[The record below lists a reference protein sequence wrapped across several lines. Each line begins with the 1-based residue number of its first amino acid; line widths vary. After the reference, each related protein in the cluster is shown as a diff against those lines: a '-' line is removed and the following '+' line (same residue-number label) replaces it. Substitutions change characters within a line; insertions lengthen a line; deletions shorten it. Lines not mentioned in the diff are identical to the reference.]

1 MSSLLAGYIRKANG
15 GGQLKVSINVQA
27 FKECNTYITSDGQ
40 QYVSLV
46 MSLSAIQRVIN
57 GERAVSTISQIIED
71 DEE

>member
-1 MSSLLAGYIRKANG
+1 MSNLLIGYIRKANG
-15 GGQLKVSINVQA
+15 GRQLKVSINTQA
-27 FKECNTYITSDGQ
+27 FKDCTTYTTSDGQ

-46 MSLSAIQRVIN
+46 MSLSAIQSVIN